1 MNLVIL
7 DAKTL
12 GTDLDLSPLEQ
23 FGTLTQYQTTS
34 ADETAERIKDA
45 DIVISNKVL
54 VKQAEI
60 DACQNLK
67 LICIAATGM
76 NNVDLDYAKQK
87 GIVVKNVAGYS
98 TQSVV
103 QHTFAML
110 FYLREKMA
118 YYDRVVKEGTWS
130 RSALFTDVSRPI
142 SEIYG
147 KKWGIIG
154 LGSIG
159 REVAKIATAFGSEVF
174 YHSTSGNIRQEI
186 YEHMDLET
194 LLSSCD
200 IISIHAPLNAQTENL
215 IHASNLKLLKEKAI
229 LLNLGRGSIVN
240 EIDLAEALNSREIY
254 AGLDTLTPEPIA
266 ENNPLMSL
274 DNPDRLLITPHIAW
288 ASVEARHK
296 LLEGIVNNIETYLNN
311 A

>member
-1 MNLVIL
+1 MKLVIL

-23 FGTLTQYQTTS
+23 FGTLTQYQTT
-34 ADETAERIKDA
+34 AANETAERIKDA

-54 VKQAEI
+54 VKQPEI

-174 YHSTSGNIRQEI
+174 YHSTSGNIRQEM